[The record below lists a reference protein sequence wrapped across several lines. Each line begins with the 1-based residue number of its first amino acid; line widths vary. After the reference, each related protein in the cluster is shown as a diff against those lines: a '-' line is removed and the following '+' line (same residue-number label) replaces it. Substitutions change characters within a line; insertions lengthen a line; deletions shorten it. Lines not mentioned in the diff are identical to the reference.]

1 MGQEGGGEDG
11 IGEKGILACQCE
23 KDRKANWPAEGVEC
37 RKSKFVKIQPIPS
50 NLGKMKTSE

>member
-11 IGEKGILACQCE
+11 RGEKGILACQCE

-37 RKSKFVKIQPIPS
+37 RKSKSKFVKIQPIHC
-50 NLGKMKTSE
+50 K